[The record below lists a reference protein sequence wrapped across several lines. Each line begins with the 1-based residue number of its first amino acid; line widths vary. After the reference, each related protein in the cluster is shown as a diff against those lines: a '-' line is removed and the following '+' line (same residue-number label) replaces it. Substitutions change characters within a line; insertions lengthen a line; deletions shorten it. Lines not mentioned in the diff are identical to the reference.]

1 MPTPDQGRCQHEA
14 MDPREQ
20 QPSDHRKDDVD
31 ELRDAAETLRGFVP
45 QFRDGR
51 QVSEFVPLAL
61 GKLLDAVADSIGRGD
76 DVRESISSSAMEI
89 ARHLR
94 YFPTEE
100 ESTGLRA
107 SAP

>member
-1 MPTPDQGRCQHEA
+1 
-14 MDPREQ
+14 MDPCEQ
-20 QPSDHRKDDVD
+20 QPPECRKDNVD
-31 ELRDAAETLRGFVP
+31 ELREAAETLRGFVP

-51 QVSEFVPLAL
+51 QVSEFVPLAM

-76 DVRESISSSAMEI
+76 DVRDSISSSAMEI

-100 ESTGLRA
+100 SHR
-107 SAP
+107 P